1 MWVIARSVPA
11 RPGRIGASPSFAPS
25 NAGLGIAARVL
36 AFVHTTNTGPETG
49 HGSMK
54 GCS

>member
-1 MWVIARSVPA
+1 MCVLARSMSA
-11 RPGRIGASPSFAPS
+11 RSRADRRVALVRA